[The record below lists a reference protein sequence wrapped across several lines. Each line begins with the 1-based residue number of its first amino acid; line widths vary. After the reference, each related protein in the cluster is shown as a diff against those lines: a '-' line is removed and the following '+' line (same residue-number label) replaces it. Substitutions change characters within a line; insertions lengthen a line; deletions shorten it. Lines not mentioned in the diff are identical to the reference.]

1 MTAGRVLGNS
11 LSGAL
16 QSVLDTPVMSTFQDV
31 ATNYEYS
38 GASTPGGKMMDAAQ
52 KYAANQLSSVIP
64 NSLRGI
70 AQGLDDTER
79 NAYSSDNVWQQAVDN
94 AKASIPGLRETL
106 PAKTDVWGNPV
117 KNEGG
122 IRNFMNR
129 NINPGNV
136 TTYKPDAVSSEIEKI
151 SEATNTSLY
160 PDRTAPRS
168 LKVDGEAVSL
178 TFEQR
183 SMYQKAYGDAYSA
196 AVTSLMND
204 KNYKAMPDSMKAEIL
219 QQAKDTATEQARD
232 SLGIGYEVKSSAQKI
247 LEKPGA
253 ERNNALISAAV
264 KAQHYL
270 SPETQKQLSDVDRQF
285 GGADYVGLSDELF
298 NSAKEK
304 ANTYFSAVEAAK
316 YGGELTETQK
326 ELADKNSKEMARY
339 FMDKAI
345 ESRYTDTNKSG
356 TKADEYLKAYRHGE
370 LNDAMALAV
379 LSDKEVM
386 AYDRFG
392 RSAKVTPEMALQ
404 AANAHAGMKDVK
416 DEDGKVTSSAQDQ
429 FDAWLDK
436 QSWTDDQKSA
446 VRMGFYS
453 DSVKTYSYLADQL
466 RKGNIKT
473 ADAKSELTTSYQAGW
488 SKNVRD
494 TGAKMADYIDAI
506 VEYEDRPSE
515 EERKAAG
522 YKNTWTWFCDYLNT
536 TDLTQEQKYQVALIM
551 SGTDSQKT
559 KDKIWSRLK

>member
-1 MTAGRVLGNS
+1 
-11 LSGAL
+11 
-16 QSVLDTPVMSTFQDV
+16 
-31 ATNYEYS
+31 
-38 GASTPGGKMMDAAQ
+38 
-52 KYAANQLSSVIP
+52 
-64 NSLRGI
+64 
-70 AQGLDDTER
+70 
-79 NAYSSDNVWQQAVDN
+79 
-94 AKASIPGLRETL
+94 
-106 PAKTDVWGNPV
+106 
-117 KNEGG
+117 
-122 IRNFMNR
+122 
-129 NINPGNV
+129 
-136 TTYKPDAVSSEIEKI
+136 
-151 SEATNTSLY
+151 
-160 PDRTAPRS
+160 
-168 LKVDGEAVSL
+168 
-178 TFEQR
+178 
-183 SMYQKAYGDAYSA
+183 
-196 AVTSLMND
+196 
-204 KNYKAMPDSMKAEIL
+204 
-219 QQAKDTATEQARD
+219 
-232 SLGIGYEVKSSAQKI
+232 
-247 LEKPGA
+247 
-253 ERNNALISAAV
+253 
-264 KAQHYL
+264 
-270 SPETQKQLSDVDRQF
+270 
-285 GGADYVGLSDELF
+285 
-298 NSAKEK
+298 
-304 ANTYFSAVEAAK
+304 
-316 YGGELTETQK
+316 
-326 ELADKNSKEMARY
+326 MARY